1 MTNTNK
7 LHRRQ
12 EKKFT
17 NGWSINEKIFKHWQ
31 SRNEKIKQ
39 DIIFHLS
46 NLMWGQMEIRCLE
59 GEALFSNSHLL
70 PSFPHVPFNYF
81 HLVFTFHF

>member
-46 NLMWGQMEIRCLE
+46 NLVWGQMEI
-59 GEALFSNSHLL
+59 
-70 PSFPHVPFNYF
+70 
-81 HLVFTFHF
+81 